1 MELSL
6 VLENHSDTLHRF
18 TGLLYRRG
26 YTVNQLSVTP
36 DNACLKINAH
46 IDCDTR
52 EGEHLFRL
60 LSAKMLDVVDAQIE
74 PVA

>member
-6 VLENHSDTLHRF
+6 VLEHHSDTLHRF

-26 YTVNQLSVTP
+26 YTVNQLSVMP
-36 DNACLKINAH
+36 DKACLKINAH
-46 IDCDTR
+46 IDCNTQ
-52 EGEHLFRL
+52 EGEHLLRL
-60 LSAKMLDVVDAQIE
+60 LSSKMLDVVTAQIN

>member
-26 YTVNQLSVTP
+26 YTE
-36 DNACLKINAH
+36 IGRAH
-46 IDCDTR
+46 
-52 EGEHLFRL
+52 
-60 LSAKMLDVVDAQIE
+60 V
-74 PVA
+74 

>member
-6 VLENHSDTLHRF
+6 VLEHNCDTLHRF

-26 YTVNQLSVTP
+26 YTVSRLSVMP
-36 DNACLKINAH
+36 EHACLKINAQ
-46 IDCDTR
+46 IDCDVQK
-52 EGEHLFRL
+52 GEQLLRL
-60 LSAKMLDVVDAQIE
+60 LSSKMLDVVTAQIK